1 MRYFNHLRAFTT
13 KRSRLHLP
21 ALLALLVAVC
31 LTPVFIT
38 HAANPTSGTL
48 NPTTGASLT
57 WTGTAA
63 GSPTGANTQEAG
75 CVEGQNCDTYTLTIG
90 GNPSDWAGKSVHVEI
105 DWTSI
110 TNDYDLYVH
119 KGSNSGP
126 EVNNSAS
133 IGNTSEGFDFSP
145 NDPSVGTGTFTVH
158 VVYSTVPAAASDQ
171 YHGLLKVVAGA
182 APTPPPAPVATGHA
196 PRSQTS
202 TPQADVL
209 AKTANN
215 GTDAGEPSIGV
226 NWKTG
231 VALYI
236 SRLTTFRVNFD
247 DSCPTSPRALCF

>member
-1 MRYFNHLRAFTT
+1 MRYANHLRAFTT

-48 NPTTGASLT
+48 NPTTGAALA

-63 GSPTGANTQEAG
+63 RSPTGANTQEAD
-75 CVEGQNCDTYTLTIG
+75 CSEGQNGNTSTLTIR
-90 GNPSDWAGKSVHVEI
+90 GNASDWAGKSVHVEI

-126 EVNNSAS
+126 EVNSSAS
-133 IGNTSEGFDFSP
+133 IGNHSEGFYFSP
-145 NDPSVGTGTFTVH
+145 KDPAVGTGTSTAH

-171 YHGLLKVVAGA
+171 YHGLLKVIAAA
-182 APTPPPAPVATGHA
+182 APTPTPP
-196 PRSQTS
+196 
-202 TPQADVL
+202 
-209 AKTANN
+209 
-215 GTDAGEPSIGV
+215 
-226 NWKTG
+226 
-231 VALYI
+231 
-236 SRLTTFRVNFD
+236 
-247 DSCPTSPRALCF
+247 

>member
-63 GSPTGANTQEAG
+63 GSPTGANTQEAD

-158 VVYSTVPAAASDQ
+158 VVYSTVPR
-171 YHGLLKVVAGA
+171 
-182 APTPPPAPVATGHA
+182 
-196 PRSQTS
+196 RSLRS
-202 TPQADVL
+202 
-209 AKTANN
+209 
-215 GTDAGEPSIGV
+215 
-226 NWKTG
+226 
-231 VALYI
+231 I
-236 SRLTTFRVNFD
+236 SRLAE
-247 DSCPTSPRALCF
+247 SCGRRCADAHAAARAGRHRASPALPNLHAAGRRTRQDREQRHRRGRAFNRRQLEDGRGALHLAAHDLPRQL